1 MSGLDQFFSDL
12 STTDTKKKLSH
23 GDNIIQYLEK
33 HGSIDCEDTGAFI
46 DSLVPW
52 MQSSNFKVLSWIDYD
67 TVRARKLWNKKAGF
81 EVMLWHEV
89 YQSCGVNRPIL
100 ICLLYNI
107 KDS

>member
-52 MQSSNFKVLSWIDYD
+52 MQSSNFKVII
-67 TVRARKLWNKKAGF
+67 K
-81 EVMLWHEV
+81 
-89 YQSCGVNRPIL
+89 NRL
-100 ICLLYNI
+100 CYR
-107 KDS
+107 

>member
-52 MQSSNFKVLSWIDYD
+52 MQSSNFKVLSRTDY
-67 TVRARKLWNKKAGF
+67 VIG
-81 EVMLWHEV
+81 ES
-89 YQSCGVNRPIL
+89 Q
-100 ICLLYNI
+100 
-107 KDS
+107 